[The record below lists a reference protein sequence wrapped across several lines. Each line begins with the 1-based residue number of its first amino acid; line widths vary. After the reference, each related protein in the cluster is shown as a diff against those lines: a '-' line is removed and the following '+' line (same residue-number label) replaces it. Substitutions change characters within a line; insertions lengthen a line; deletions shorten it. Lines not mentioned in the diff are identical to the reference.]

1 MPRRNDLESICI
13 VGSGPIVIGQAAE
26 FDYAGCQALKV
37 LREDGF
43 RTIVINSNPATIMTD
58 PGFAD
63 RTYLEPLD
71 AESVAEVLRLE
82 RPDALLPTMG
92 GQTALNLARELAT
105 EGVLEE
111 LGIEL
116 IGARLDAIERAEDRL
131 LFKEAVESCGLK
143 VPASSIVTSLDQLAG
158 LGAPAVVR
166 PAFTLGGHGGGFAYT
181 EDELCR
187 QVERG
192 LAESPIGQVLVEE
205 SVRGWD
211 EFELE
216 VVRDRIDNVVIVC
229 SIENLDPM
237 GVHTGDSVT
246 VAPQMTLPDEAYQE
260 LRDAAAAVIRAVG
273 VDTGGSN
280 IQFARSRETGEVR
293 VIEMN
298 PRVSRSSALASKAT
312 GYPIA
317 KVAARLA
324 VGYTLDEIPND
335 LTGTTPA
342 SFEPTLDY
350 VVVKFPRFAFE
361 KFPGA
366 DRTLGTQMKSVGET
380 MGIGRTFAEAFL
392 KAYRSRELDAGAA
405 TPWQLLADVPED
417 VHPFFQR
424 ELAQIRDAL
433 EGIGEVDSL
442 VADDFL
448 RLKRA
453 GLSDADVAAAAGT
466 TETAV
471 RQRRRDCG
479 VRPSYRRVDSC
490 AGEVE
495 AASNYFYSTWGE
507 VDEAPPSVDRPRVV
521 ILGSGPNRIGQ
532 GIEFDYCCVHAVTT
546 YRELGYEAVMVNCNP
561 ETVSTDYD
569 TSDRLYF
576 EPLDTESVLAICERE
591 RPDGV
596 VIQFGGQTP
605 LKLAR
610 AIEDAGYRILGTP
623 FDAVDLAE
631 DRERFAGL
639 LRAHGL
645 RSPEWGIAASP
656 DEAVEIAEQ
665 IGYPVLVRPSYV
677 LGGRAMRVCY
687 TADEVREMPAGMLE
701 ASAAKPPMPSAKTA
715 ASPSAPPPGERVLV
729 DRFVEHAVEV
739 DVDALCDG
747 VDTYVAAVM
756 QHVEEAGVHSGDS
769 ACVLPAPS
777 LSFAQTQEIAR
788 VVRILGRALG
798 VIGLLNVQLAVT
810 GDGEVYV
817 IEANPRASRTV
828 PFVSKAT
835 GVELV
840 KAACRLAL
848 GARVSELG
856 LPPERPPRQ
865 WSVKAAVLP
874 FARFPGSDPV
884 LGPEMRSTGE
894 VMASAADLSTAL
906 DKAERAAGRRLPRSG
921 SVFISIR
928 EPDHQQA
935 VPIAATLVGLG
946 FELYATEGT
955 AATLTAAGI
964 AVEPVRK
971 LSEATDGEPTVV
983 DLIRRGR
990 CDLVIN
996 TPEGRNARS
1005 DGYAIRE
1012 AALARRVPCITT
1024 LSGAAAAVHAIAT
1037 ARAEQAMSL
1046 QERIDAE
1053 LGLTQSA

>member
-1 MPRRNDLESICI
+1 LPRRTDIESICL

-26 FDYAGCQALKV
+26 FDYAGCQALKI

-43 RTIVINSNPATIMTD
+43 RTIVVNSNPATIMTD

-71 AESVAEVLRLE
+71 VEGVTDVLRRE

-92 GQTALNLARELAT
+92 GQTALNLARELT
-105 EGVLEE
+105 EAGVLAE

-116 IGARLDAIERAEDRL
+116 IGAPLDVIQRAEDRQ
-131 LFKEAVESCGLK
+131 LFKDAVESCGLR
-143 VPASSIVTSLDQLAG
+143 VPSSRIVTDLSSIDELA
-158 LGAPAVVR
+158 LPAVIR

-181 EDELCR
+181 REELR
-187 QVERG
+187 KQVDIG
-192 LAESPIGQVLVEE
+192 LRESPITQVLVEE

-216 VVRDRIDNVVIVC
+216 VVRDRLDNVVIIC

-237 GVHTGDSVT
+237 GTHTGDSVT
-246 VAPQMTLPDEAYQE
+246 VAPQMTLADEAYQE
-260 LRDAAAAVIRAVG
+260 LRDAAIAVIRAVG

-317 KVAARLA
+317 KVAAKLA

-380 MGIGRTFAEAFL
+380 MGIGRTFAEAFQ
-392 KAYRSRELDAGAA
+392 KAMRSRELDAGAA
-405 TPWQLLADVPED
+405 TPWQTLADLPED
-417 VHPFFQR
+417 VHPFFVEEIWRIQ
-424 ELAQIRDAL
+424 EAL
-433 EGIGEVDSL
+433 LEIAGSDVEQF
-442 VADDFL
+442 VADDWL
-448 RLKRA
+448 RLKRL
-453 GLSDADVAAAAGT
+453 GISDADIAAAADVH
-466 TETAV
+466 ETVV
-471 RQRRRDCG
+471 RARRRDCG
-479 VRPSYRRVDSC
+479 IRPVYRRVDSC

-495 AASNYFYSTWGE
+495 AASNYYYSTWGE
-507 VDEAPPSVDRPRVV
+507 AEEAQPKGAKPRVV

-532 GIEFDYCCVHAVTT
+532 GIEFDYCCVHAVWTF
-546 YRELGYEAVMVNCNP
+546 RELGYEAVMVNCNP

-576 EPLDTESVLAICERE
+576 EPLDAESVLAICDRE
-591 RPDGV
+591 RPEGV

-610 AIEDAGYRILGTP
+610 AIEEAGYKILGTP
-623 FDAVDLAE
+623 YDAVDLAE

-639 LRAHGL
+639 LRAHDI
-645 RSPEWGIAASP
+645 RSPGWGMASSSA
-656 DEAVEIAEQ
+656 EAVEVAND
-665 IGYPVLVRPSYV
+665 IGYPVLIRPSYV
-677 LGGRAMRVCY
+677 LGGRAMRVCFDD
-687 TADEVREMPAGMLE
+687 DEVREVPVLG
-701 ASAAKPPMPSAKTA
+701 
-715 ASPSAPPPGERVLV
+715 RVLV
-729 DRFVEHAVEV
+729 DRFLEDAVEI

-769 ACVLPAPS
+769 SCVLPAPG
-777 LSFAQTQEIAR
+777 LSPAQQEEIQGI
-788 VVRILGRALG
+788 VRTLGRALG
-798 VIGLLNVQLAVT
+798 VVGLLNVQLALT
-810 GDGEVYV
+810 PDGVV
-817 IEANPRASRTV
+817 HVLEANPRASRTV

-835 GVELV
+835 GVQLV
-840 KAACRLAL
+840 PAACRLAA
-848 GARVSELG
+848 GARVADLG
-856 LPPERPPRQ
+856 LPRERPPRQ

-874 FARFPGSDPV
+874 FARFAGSDPV

-894 VMASAADLSTAL
+894 VMASAADLPTAL
-906 DKAERAAGRRLPRSG
+906 AKAERAAGRTLPHEG
-921 SVFISIR
+921 AVFLSIR
-928 EPDHQQA
+928 PTEQKAA
-935 VPIAATLVGLG
+935 VPIAATLAGLG
-946 FELYATEGT
+946 FRLYATEGT
-955 AATLTAAGI
+955 AGTLAG
-964 AVEPVRK
+964 AGLDVEAVRK
-971 LSEATDGEPTVV
+971 LSEADGDELTVI

-1012 AALARRVPCITT
+1012 AALSRRVPCITT
-1024 LSGAAAAVHAIAT
+1024 IAGAAAAVHAIAN
-1037 ARAEQAMSL
+1037 ARAEQAVSL

-1053 LGLTQSA
+1053 TRTA

>member
-1 MPRRNDLESICI
+1 VPRRTDLESICI

-43 RTIVINSNPATIMTD
+43 RTIVVNSNPATIMTD

-63 RTYLEPLD
+63 RTYVEPLD
-71 AESVAEVLRLE
+71 ADAVADVLRLE

-105 EGVLEE
+105 SGVLDE

-116 IGARLDAIERAEDRL
+116 IGARLDVIERAEDRL
-131 LFKEAVESCGLK
+131 KFKEAVESCGLK
-143 VPASSIVTSLDQLAG
+143 VPASAVVTSLDELDAVSC
-158 LGAPAVVR
+158 PAVVR
-166 PAFTLGGHGGGFAYT
+166 PAFTLGGHGGGFALT
-181 EDELCR
+181 EEELRR

-216 VVRDRIDNVVIVC
+216 VVRDRLDNVVIVC

-260 LRDAAAAVIRAVG
+260 LRDAAIAVVRAVG

-280 IQFARSRETGEVR
+280 IQFARDRETGELR

-392 KAYRSRELDAGAA
+392 KAFRSRELDAGAA
-405 TPWQLLADVPED
+405 TPWQTLADVPGD
-417 VHPFFQR
+417 VHPFFRR
-424 ELAQIRDAL
+424 ELARIGEAL
-433 EGIGEVDSL
+433 EPVGDVDSL
-442 VADDFL
+442 LAGDWL

-453 GLSDADVAAAAGT
+453 GLSDAQIATAAGT
-466 TETAV
+466 TEAAV
-471 RQRRRDCG
+471 RQRRHDCG
-479 VRPSYRRVDSC
+479 VRPVYRRVDSC

-495 AASNYFYSTWGE
+495 AASNYYYSSWGE
-507 VDEAPPSVDRPRVV
+507 ADEPVSSAGRPGAARANFLGGRRPPSGAPPAGDRKRVV

-546 YRELGYEAVMVNCNP
+546 YRALGYEAVMVNCNP

-576 EPLDTESVLAICERE
+576 EPLDAESVLAICERE
-591 RPDGV
+591 QPDGV

-610 AIEDAGYRILGTP
+610 TIEEAGYRILGTP

-639 LRAHGL
+639 LHAHGL

-656 DEAVEIAEQ
+656 AEAVEIAER

-687 TADEVREMPAGMLE
+687 TADEVQDMPRF
-701 ASAAKPPMPSAKTA
+701 
-715 ASPSAPPPGERVLV
+715 ERVLV
-729 DRFVEHAVEV
+729 DRFVEQAVEV

-747 VDTYVAAVM
+747 ADTYVAAVM

-777 LSFAQTQEIAR
+777 LSFAQAQEIAR
-788 VVRILGRALG
+788 IVRVLGRALG
-798 VIGLLNVQLAVT
+798 VVGLLNVQLAAT

-817 IEANPRASRTV
+817 LEANPRASRTV

-840 KAACRLAL
+840 RSACRLAL
-848 GARVSELG
+848 GASLAELG

-894 VMASAADLSTAL
+894 VMASSSDLSTAL
-906 DKAERAAGRRLPRSG
+906 EKAERAAGRRLPRSG

-928 EPDHQQA
+928 EPEHQQA
-935 VPIAATLVGLG
+935 VPIAATLAGLG
-946 FELYATEGT
+946 FHLYATEGT
-955 AATLTAAGI
+955 AATLAAAGI
-964 AVEPVRK
+964 EVEPVRK
-971 LSEATDGEPTVV
+971 LSEARDGEATVV

-990 CDLVIN
+990 CDLVVNI
-996 TPEGRNARS
+996 PDGRNARS

-1012 AALARRVPCITT
+1012 ASLVRRVPCITT

-1037 ARAEQAMSL
+1037 ARADQALSL
-1046 QERIDAE
+1046 QERIGAE
-1053 LGLTQSA
+1053 LAVAQPA

>member
-1 MPRRNDLESICI
+1 MPRRTDIETICL

-43 RTIVINSNPATIMTD
+43 RTVVINSNPATIMTD

-71 AESVAEVLRLE
+71 LESVADVLRRE

-92 GQTALNLARELAT
+92 GQTALNLARELAQS
-105 EGVLEE
+105 GVLAE

-116 IGARLDAIERAEDRL
+116 IGAPLDVINRAEDRL
-131 LFKEAVESCGLK
+131 LFKQAVESVGLR
-143 VPASSIVTSLDQLAG
+143 VPDSVIVTELEQLEG
-158 LGAPAVVR
+158 LTTPCVVR
-166 PAFTLGGHGGGFAYT
+166 PAFTLGGHGGGFAST
-181 EDELCR
+181 REELR
-187 QVERG
+187 KQVDIG
-192 LAESPIGQVLVEE
+192 LRESPIGQVLVEE

-216 VVRDRIDNVVIVC
+216 VVRDRLDNVVIVC

-280 IQFARSRETGEVR
+280 IQFARSRETGDMR

-317 KVAARLA
+317 KVAAKLA

-361 KFPGA
+361 KFHGA

-380 MGIGRTFAEAFL
+380 MGIGRTFAEAFQ
-392 KAYRSRELDAGAA
+392 KAMRSRELDAGAA
-405 TPWQLLADVPED
+405 TPWQTLADVPED
-417 VHPFFQR
+417 VHPFFVEEIWRIQ
-424 ELAQIRDAL
+424 EAL
-433 EGIGEVDSL
+433 LEIAGSDVEQF
-442 VADDFL
+442 VADDWL
-448 RLKRA
+448 RLKRL
-453 GLSDADVAAAAGT
+453 GISDSDIAAAADV
-466 TETAV
+466 TETVV
-471 RQRRRDCG
+471 RARRRDCG
-479 VRPSYRRVDSC
+479 VRPVYRRVDSC

-495 AASNYFYSTWGE
+495 AASNYYYSTWGE
-507 VDEAPPSVDRPRVV
+507 AEEAAPTGAKPRVL

-532 GIEFDYCCVHAVTT
+532 GIEFDYCCVHAVWTF
-546 YRELGYEAVMVNCNP
+546 RELGYEAVMVNCNP

-576 EPLDTESVLAICERE
+576 EPLDAESVLAICDRE
-591 RPDGV
+591 RPEGV

-610 AIEDAGYRILGTP
+610 AIEEAGYKILGTP
-623 FDAVDLAE
+623 YDAVDLAE

-639 LRAHGL
+639 LRAHDI
-645 RSPEWGIAASP
+645 RSPGWGMASSS
-656 DEAVEIAEQ
+656 DEAVEVAND
-665 IGYPVLVRPSYV
+665 IGYPVLIRPSYV
-677 LGGRAMRVCY
+677 LGGRAMRVCFS
-687 TADEVREMPAGMLE
+687 DEEVREVPVLG
-701 ASAAKPPMPSAKTA
+701 
-715 ASPSAPPPGERVLV
+715 RVLV
-729 DRFVEHAVEV
+729 DRFLEDSVEI

-756 QHVEEAGVHSGDS
+756 QHVEEAGIHSGDS
-769 ACVLPAPS
+769 SCVLPAPG
-777 LSFAQTQEIAR
+777 LSPVQQEEIQR
-788 VVRILGRALG
+788 TVRTLGRALG
-798 VIGLLNVQLAVT
+798 VVGLLNVQLALT
-810 GDGEVYV
+810 PAGDLYV
-817 IEANPRASRTV
+817 LEANPRASRTV

-835 GVELV
+835 GVQLV
-840 KAACRLAL
+840 PAACRLAA
-848 GARVSELG
+848 GARVGDLG
-856 LPPERPPRQ
+856 LPRERPPKQ

-874 FARFPGSDPV
+874 FARFVGSDPV

-894 VMASAADLSTAL
+894 VMASAADLPTAL
-906 DKAERAAGRRLPRSG
+906 AKAERAAGRTLPHEG
-921 SVFISIR
+921 AVFLSIR
-928 EPDHQQA
+928 PVEQKSA
-935 VPIAATLVGLG
+935 VPIAATLAGLG
-946 FELYATEGT
+946 FRLYATEGT
-955 AATLTAAGI
+955 AATLAG
-964 AVEPVRK
+964 AGLDVEAVRK
-971 LSEATDGEPTVV
+971 LSEAEGDELTVI

-1012 AALARRVPCITT
+1012 AALSRRVPCITT
-1024 LSGAAAAVHAIAT
+1024 ISGAAAAVHAIAN
-1037 ARAEQAMSL
+1037 ARAEQALSL

-1053 LGLTQSA
+1053 TRTA